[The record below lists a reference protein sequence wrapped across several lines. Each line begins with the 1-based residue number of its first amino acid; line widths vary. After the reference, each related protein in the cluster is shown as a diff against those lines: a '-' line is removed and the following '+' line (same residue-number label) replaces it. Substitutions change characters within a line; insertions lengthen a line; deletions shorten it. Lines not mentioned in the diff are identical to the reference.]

1 MENNSQEV
9 WRPIDG
15 FEGLYEVSNLGRV
28 RSMDRLVTRNGY
40 TVPRKGRVLKLKKD
54 KFGYQKIILSKDNKQ
69 TTLNVHRLVARAFQ
83 EICGQ
88 FRNGLEVD
96 HLDTN
101 PSNNRAVNLRW
112 CQ

>member
-40 TVPRKGRVLKLKKD
+40 TVPCKGRVLKLKKD